1 MKTLTP
7 VQPSAPIRI
16 EYQRK
21 IDALVD
27 DMAASVAYWVKASY
41 RANEP
46 ATVEIAQDSAA
57 TILQAAFDKLAA
69 RWLKRF
75 DDMAPK
81 MADWFVG
88 STKTRVDRAMS
99 ADLRKAGFTVKFKMT
114 KAMYDAFDAVIDE
127 NVTLIKSIAS
137 QHLTQV
143 RVSLMQSVQNGRD
156 LGFLAAELEKRHGI
170 TKRRAALIAK
180 DQNNKATAVM
190 VRTRALEAGLTQ
202 AKWLHSAG
210 GKEPR
215 PEHVAFSG
223 QVYDIAKGH
232 DFENGEGIVWPGT
245 AINCRC
251 VSVPIVPGFE

>member
-7 VQPSAPIRI
+7 VQPSAPNRI
-16 EYQRK
+16 KYQRQ

-27 DMAASVAYWVKASY
+27 DMAASLAYWVAASY
-41 RANEP
+41 RANPP
-46 ATVEIAQDSAA
+46 ATIELAQDSAA

-75 DDMAPK
+75 DELAPK

-88 STKTRVDRAMS
+88 STKTRVDRFMKS
-99 ADLRKAGFTVKFKMT
+99 DLRRAGFTVRFKMT
-114 KAMYDAFDAVIDE
+114 KAMYDAYDAVFDE
-127 NVTLIKSIAS
+127 NVTLIKSIGE
-137 QHLTQV
+137 QHLTNV
-143 RVSLMQSVQNGRD
+143 RIAIMQSVQNGRD
-156 LGFLAAELEKRHGI
+156 LGYLTGELEKRTGI

-190 VRTRALEAGLTQ
+190 VRTRALEAGITQ

-223 QVYDIAKGH
+223 KVYDIAKGH

-245 AINCRC
+245 AISCRC
-251 VSVPIVPGFE
+251 VSVPIVPGFD